1 MVSIFH
7 FATNSNL
14 HLNIFFTVPSSAL
27 FNALYM
33 SLTSSGTRAPKN
45 GVLSATRDW
54 EPPPELGLT

>member
-1 MVSIFH
+1 MVSIL
-7 FATNSNL
+7 AIKQDSNV

-27 FNALYM
+27 FNALYI
-33 SLTSSGTRAPKN
+33 SFTSSGTRAPKN